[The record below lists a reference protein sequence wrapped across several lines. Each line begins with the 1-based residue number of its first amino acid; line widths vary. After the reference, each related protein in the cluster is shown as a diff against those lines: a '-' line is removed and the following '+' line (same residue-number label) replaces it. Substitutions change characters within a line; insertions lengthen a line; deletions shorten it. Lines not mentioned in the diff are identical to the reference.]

1 MTDGRR
7 NGLSKE
13 VSNVVVIIAPF
24 RQKLYKG
31 FNWMLALE
39 SGKGGEGSTEINGLL
54 LTEQKWRD
62 CFRHAQYFTIVLT
75 C

>member
-1 MTDGRR
+1 M
-7 NGLSKE
+7 
-13 VSNVVVIIAPF
+13 VVIIAPF